1 MKHLSSGD
9 EQTGSGAQSW
19 TSCSTASLWCSRAG
33 QGTFCFGFLSQWE
46 TLEAPLLSELTCWMI
61 LQRFSFRNIPSR
73 FCWVTSVLLA
83 SNPLALLLHIWPIFP
98 WPLSPPSPLWWQNT
112 LHGEDPHL
120 GLREGEG
127 TPSFGLDFHTRTPD
141 GELIAKWIV
150 LKIIARGLQRRSRI
164 YIWAGVV
171 R

>member
-9 EQTGSGAQSW
+9 EQTRLWSPELNLLFYCLPVLLQGW
-19 TSCSTASLWCSRAG
+19 TRYVLFW
-33 QGTFCFGFLSQWE
+33 FLESE
-46 TLEAPLLSELTCWMI
+46 TLEASLLSELTCWMI
-61 LQRFSFRNIPSR
+61 LQRFSFKNIPSC
-73 FCWVTSVLLA
+73 FCWVTGVLLA

-120 GLREGEG
+120 GPREGEG
-127 TPSFGLDFHTRTPD
+127 APSFGLDFHTRTPG
-141 GELIAKWIV
+141 GELIAKWII
-150 LKIIARGLQRRSRI
+150 LKIIARGLQRRSRF